1 MLKVGDTIKCISKE
15 EMATMTTELGREGIY
30 TDFVYEKDGEQGYWL
45 RIVGT
50 RFRSDSFRE
59 VIV

>member
-50 RFRSDSFRE
+50 RFRSDRE
-59 VIV
+59 